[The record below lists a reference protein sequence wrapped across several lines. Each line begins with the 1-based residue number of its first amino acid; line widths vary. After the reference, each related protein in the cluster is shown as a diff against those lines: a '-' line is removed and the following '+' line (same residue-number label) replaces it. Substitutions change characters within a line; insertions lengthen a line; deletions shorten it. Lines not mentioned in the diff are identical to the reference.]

1 MRLTLII
8 VIFLLHIHLLHAFSL
23 SSRFLRPRV
32 HVDDEIMTIDKRGG
46 GAASGHASAHGSSSG
61 GRASRGGGSTRSPYS
76 STAGVIPVYAA
87 GAMNHH
93 NNNVNRSHHQ
103 PNDGI
108 TLNCICFSTLVFIIC
123 SIIVNMIL

>member
-23 SSRFLRPRV
+23 SSRFLLPRV
-32 HVDDEIMTIDKRGG
+32 HVDDEIVKRGG
-46 GAASGHASAHGSSSG
+46 GAASGHASAHGSSFG

-76 STAGVIPVYAA
+76 TTAGVIPVYAA

-123 SIIVNMIL
+123 SIFVNIIL